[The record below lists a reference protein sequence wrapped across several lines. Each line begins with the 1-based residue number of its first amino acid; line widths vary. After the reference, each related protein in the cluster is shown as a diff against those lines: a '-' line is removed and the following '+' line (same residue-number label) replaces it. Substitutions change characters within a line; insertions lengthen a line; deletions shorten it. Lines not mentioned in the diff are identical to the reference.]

1 MTIHLTKSQIRQVCL
16 CRRKHLGKTYVSQAS
31 QKIIDTLRQM
41 PAYQAANHIAW
52 YFPTNG
58 EVDLSAL
65 WSYALA
71 TNKSCYFPA
80 IQTDQTLLFLPYT
93 RDTELVFN
101 RYHTAE
107 PNVAA
112 CHAKPPQDLDIIFL
126 PVVAFDVNR
135 KRLGMGK
142 GYYDKTLAPHK
153 SPLLIGVAYEWQ
165 RQPNLPIDPW
175 DIPLT
180 TIVTEETVYTQT

>member
-16 CRRKHLGKTYVSQAS
+16 SRRKSLTKKYVSEAS
-31 QKIIDTLRQM
+31 QKIIDTLCEM
-41 PAYQAANHIAW
+41 PAYQSANHIAW

-65 WSYALA
+65 WPMALNA
-71 TNKSCYFPA
+71 NKSCYFPA
-80 IQTDQTLLFLPYT
+80 IQADQSLLFLPYA
-93 RDTELVFN
+93 RDTELTFN
-101 RYHTAE
+101 RYHIAE

-112 CHAKPPQDLDIIFL
+112 CHAKSPQDLDIIFL

-142 GYYDKTLAPHK
+142 GYYDKTLALHPG
-153 SPLLIGVAYEWQ
+153 PLLIGVAYEWQ

-180 TIVTEETVYTQT
+180 TIITEETVY